1 MSTSIMKR
9 SVVEPPAGTSPDVDT
24 ARQVHD
30 VLRRMIAR
38 AMSPSRGRRTTDLL
52 RELAVG
58 VIRQAESDGVVLS
71 EDDYIELI
79 EALAKT
85 EMAIHVSSWIGSWVS
100 EMIDPPEPS
109 LHWSG
114 GMAMMR
120 HYTLMEREH
129 G

>member
-1 MSTSIMKR
+1 M
-9 SVVEPPAGTSPDVDT
+9 
-24 ARQVHD
+24 
-30 VLRRMIAR
+30 
-38 AMSPSRGRRTTDLL
+38 
-52 RELAVG
+52 
-58 VIRQAESDGVVLS
+58 VLS

-85 EMAIHVSSWIGSWVS
+85 EIAIHVGTWIGSWVS
-100 EMIDPPEPS
+100 EMIDPPEQS
-109 LHWSG
+109 LHWSR